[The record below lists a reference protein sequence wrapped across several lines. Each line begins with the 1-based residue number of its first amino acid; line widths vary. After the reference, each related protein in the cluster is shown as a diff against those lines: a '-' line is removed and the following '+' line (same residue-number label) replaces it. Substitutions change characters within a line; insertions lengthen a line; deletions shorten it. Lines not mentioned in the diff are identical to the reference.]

1 MSIGKFPDDG
11 NETKEHSLSY
21 FNKIKILGT
30 IGAKQLYGMSN
41 QSVHGELAGKKTDPL
56 PPSICTQ
63 QAKENFAWIAH
74 FQTV

>member
-1 MSIGKFPDDG
+1 MRS
-11 NETKEHSLSY
+11 
-21 FNKIKILGT
+21 
-30 IGAKQLYGMSN
+30 KQLYGMSN

-56 PPSICTQ
+56 PPSIFTQ